1 MNCSAAFHCGS
12 FCSQSVLCS
21 RRKVLLLLVVAN
33 FAGARCCRS
42 KGRGSVFLTTCKHN
56 VFFAESCHV
65 NASTSL
71 LVYCMRRG
79 ILAGFPAP
87 GNSTHP
93 LPSFANRPTLYLLQ
107 LDLSHPTRWKLC
119 SLVLFCIVFASVS
132 CTIFVLT
139 RVFATLRRSA

>member
-93 LPSFANRPTLYLLQ
+93 LPSFANRPTIVPSSVGSLSPHTLEAMLTCPFLYSFCQCQ
-107 LDLSHPTRWKLC
+107 LHDIR
-119 SLVLFCIVFASVS
+119 VDS
-132 CTIFVLT
+132 CVCHVT
-139 RVFATLRRSA
+139 